1 MEFCRNSK
9 PDINFL
15 KSVRNITSKKNIVL
29 IFDECTT
36 GFRENLGGIHLKY
49 KIYPDMCVLGK
60 TLGNGYAITAIV
72 GKDEVMKYGNETFIS
87 STFWTERGGFVAGLK
102 TLEIMEKYHQQNG
115 TFFFQPTIASN
126 NYEVI
131 FKCIRAVKKYKEN
144 KSKCLRWTY
153 IIPLDH
159 WKIIL

>member
-60 TLGNGYAITAIV
+60 H
-72 GKDEVMKYGNETFIS
+72 
-87 STFWTERGGFVAGLK
+87 
-102 TLEIMEKYHQQNG
+102 LEMDTQSQL
-115 TFFFQPTIASN
+115 F
-126 NYEVI
+126 
-131 FKCIRAVKKYKEN
+131 
-144 KSKCLRWTY
+144 
-153 IIPLDH
+153 
-159 WKIIL
+159 